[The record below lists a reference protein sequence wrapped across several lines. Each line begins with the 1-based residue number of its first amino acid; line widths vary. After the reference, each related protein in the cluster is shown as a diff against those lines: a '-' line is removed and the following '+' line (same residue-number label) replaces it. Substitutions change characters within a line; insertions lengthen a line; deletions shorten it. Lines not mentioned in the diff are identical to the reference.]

1 MMQILFLLSLIVL
14 FQPKT
19 NMISGDFNGDGV
31 SEKAYLKN
39 IREKNGEEITTLSFN
54 NPLLGSWNTEK
65 QCIPENAGNIDGIRG
80 DEILLSHLQY
90 ERESD
95 PAHFQILAFDPELNV
110 LKVIASGKEPLQKK
124 QGTAKE
130 KIIEKKGSQ
139 IFICSSVNERKDTLI
154 LLAAKP

>member
-1 MMQILFLLSLIVL
+1 MIQILFLFSFLLL
-14 FQPKT
+14 FQPQT
-19 NMISGDFNGDGV
+19 LMISGDFNGDGV

-39 IREKNGEEITTLSFN
+39 MREKNGEEITALSFN
-54 NPLLGSWNTEK
+54 NPRLGSWNTVR

-90 ERESD
+90 EGESA
-95 PAHFQILAFDPELNV
+95 PVQFQILAFDPGLNV
-110 LKVIASGKEPLQKK
+110 LKVIASGREPLQKK
-124 QGTAKE
+124 QGSPKE
-130 KIIEKKGSQ
+130 RIIEKKGNQ